1 MTIGGRPP
9 PTTVSQTRLDD
20 TAMLAAVDA
29 RIQVLQASIAAALPN
44 NFVPAGTARRVGYT
58 PATVAPLP
66 GSSRLREST
75 SPERGSDSRMSLRA
89 RAIEREQRRDRAIE
103 REQRHDRYRAARLY
117 ATVRAAS
124 RTRQMNMEVVLQA
137 HHPASAMNRVRG
149 RAVARPDPATV
160 TKSGWRR
167 PRAKSLTQTDL
178 WQQGVGPDD
187 QSHSAN
193 NEHHMCGVCH
203 FVKSHPVSFV
213 LYF

>member
-1 MTIGGRPP
+1 
-9 PTTVSQTRLDD
+9 
-20 TAMLAAVDA
+20 MLAAVDA
-29 RIQVLQASIAAALPN
+29 RIQVLQASIAAALPR
-44 NFVPAGTARRVGYT
+44 NFVPAGAPARRIGYT
-58 PATVAPLP
+58 PAVVAPMA
-66 GSSRLREST
+66 GSSRLRESV
-75 SPERGSDSRMSLRA
+75 SPDRGLSRV
-89 RAIEREQRRDRAIE
+89 DRLIE

-117 ATVRAAS
+117 AAARAAS

-193 NEHHMCGVCH
+193 NEHHMCGICH

-213 LYF
+213 SYS